1 MKRLA
6 LSTMIACFAVSAL
19 VHAGQIEWI
28 RRGTAYIHIK
38 SPDTVTITVQ
48 KRFCPAPYLYLYG
61 PDGDCISRRPVTADD
76 TELRLPLDAGP
87 GTYRLLLSAEPVWSA
102 STEHSPVILRPERE
116 WTGLHQTDDVPR
128 KYYFSVT
135 EGTDSFTLHATNHN
149 GSGGAPGVVKLY
161 DPGGEMAK
169 EVRLDAISPVTLMER
184 IGAAN
189 KREAELKY
197 RILTR
202 RINIT
207 DPTPGTW
214 SVEGY
219 CVKSADDIGFW
230 LDGVPNFCA
239 MNAEDLFEPTFPPA
253 EATVTVRA
261 DSAVGPTGD
270 PSVICGFN
278 RGDQTLPIV
287 QDLRMKAV
295 TDYCSQYWR
304 ERENDDNDPDH
315 INWEG
320 FDFDAED
327 RRTDY
332 LDRGGFTGLTHIQ
345 FSPPGWIGKA
355 GSDVWM
361 SNLDEVGEFV
371 AAYITYYRSRR
382 PSGRKY
388 FTFINE
394 PNLAF
399 GSDTTARDRYIES
412 YLAAGRRLRQ
422 VRDPAVTSAKLG
434 GPDVAIS
441 IYHQPWD
448 WISALL
454 DAADEYVDF
463 VSYDVYAYRL
473 LDETWRYADDIR
485 RVRQIIRDHDTD
497 GQDEE
502 ILIFETNLKGGLY
515 LQSSLQDTH
524 YSAVW
529 WASVLNHALG
539 TGDIRAITYFTLVER
554 GARRK
559 GLLRE
564 DGTPKPVYY
573 AMQIYNENLLPQVI
587 EAETSHAQVDCLA
600 TRDTESARLNIFL
613 VNRSRRSV
621 DLSDLSVHVPGIEG
635 AVNLVTQRFTGD
647 VSGPHTAEEKE
658 ISFVEGVLKHTDT
671 LVPRSITVYKL
682 SRP

>member
-1 MKRLA
+1 MKPLA
-6 LSTMIACFAVSAL
+6 LSTVIACFAVSVL
-19 VHAGQIEWI
+19 VHAGQIEWL
-28 RRGTAYIHIK
+28 RRGTAYIDVK
-38 SPDTVTITVQ
+38 SPDTLTVSIQ

-61 PDGDCISRRPVTADD
+61 PDGDCITRRPVTAND

-87 GTYRLLLSAEPVWSA
+87 GIYRLVLSAEPVWSA
-102 STEHSPVILRPERE
+102 GTDHSPVILRPERE
-116 WTGLHQTDDVPR
+116 WTGLHQTDDTPR
-128 KYYFSVT
+128 TYYFSVP

-161 DPGGEMAK
+161 GPEGEMVEEA
-169 EVRLDAISPVTLMER
+169 RLDAISTATLMKR
-184 IGAAN
+184 IGANN
-189 KREAELKY
+189 KQDAEVKY
-197 RILTR
+197 RILTEH
-202 RINIT
+202 IDIT

-214 SVEGY
+214 SVEAY
-219 CVKSADDIGFW
+219 CTKRVDDIGFW
-230 LDGVPNFCA
+230 LDGVPNFLA
-239 MNAEDLFEPTFPPA
+239 MTAGDLFEPTFPPA
-253 EATVTVRA
+253 ETTVTVRA
-261 DSAVGPTGD
+261 DSTVGPTGD

-278 RGDQTLPIV
+278 RGDQTLSIV
-287 QDLRMKAV
+287 QDLGMKAV

-304 ERENDDNDPDH
+304 ERENDDGNPDH
-315 INWEG
+315 INWDG
-320 FDFDAED
+320 FDFEAQD

-345 FSPPGWIGKA
+345 FSPSGWIGKE
-355 GSDVWM
+355 GSDAWM
-361 SNLDEVGEFV
+361 NNLDEVGEFV
-371 AAYITYYRSRR
+371 AAYITHYRSRR
-382 PSGRKY
+382 PSGLQY

-394 PNLAF
+394 PNLGF
-399 GSDTTARDRYIES
+399 GPDMKARDRYIES

-422 VRDPAVTSAKLG
+422 VDDPAVQTAKLG

-473 LDETWRYADDIR
+473 LDETWRYADDIH

-515 LQSSLQDTH
+515 LQASRQDTH

-573 AMQIYNENLLPQVI
+573 AMQLYNENLLPEVV
-587 EAETSHAQVDCLA
+587 EAETSHAQIDCLA
-600 TRDTESARLNIFL
+600 TQDPATARVNIFL

-621 DLSDLSVHVPGIEG
+621 DLSDLSVYVMGFDG
-635 AVNLVTQRFTGD
+635 AVKLAAERFTARM
-647 VSGPHTAEEKE
+647 SQPQTTEEKE
-658 ISFVEGVLKHTDT
+658 MRFSDGVLKHADT
-671 LVPRSITVYKL
+671 LAPRSITVYKL
-682 SRP
+682 SRL